1 MPRRPSGKAFRVNRH
16 RQALFDCSPSPPPR
30 GTIVATIDGAAR
42 GNPGPAAYGLVF
54 ANSAGKVLAQLNGRL
69 PRTTNNVAEYR
80 ALVAA
85 LSYARAQGWPAL
97 KVRTDSEL
105 LARQLQGAYRV
116 RSADLKPLHDEARQL
131 SAAFD
136 YFAVEAVP
144 RRLTRPADKL
154 ANAALDRRPVPS
166 VQRPV
171 PTPIRLRRGRPAT
184 GAQRP
189 SRRASS
195 PVAPLSR
202 AKSRDAT
209 GKKKRATGRSLPAGR
224 HGPWPE
230 RGRAIRAVYRAG
242 VLKPLKPLDLPD
254 GTEVELT
261 LRRRR

>member
-1 MPRRPSGKAFRVNRH
+1 MPRRRH
-16 RQALFDCSPSPPPR
+16 RQALFDLSPSPPPR

-42 GNPGPAAYGLVF
+42 GNPGPAAYGVVF

-85 LSYARAQGWPAL
+85 LSYARTQGWRAL
-97 KVRTDSEL
+97 RVRTDSEL

-154 ANAALDRRPVPS
+154 ANAALDRRPVLS

-171 PTPIRLRRGRPAT
+171 RQGTGLAVPIA
-184 GAQRP
+184 
-189 SRRASS
+189 
-195 PVAPLSR
+195 
-202 AKSRDAT
+202 
-209 GKKKRATGRSLPAGR
+209 GKKKSRALAPEGKARSGRGASHPHAVGHLPPQR
-224 HGPWPE
+224 
-230 RGRAIRAVYRAG
+230 IRAVYRGG
-242 VLKPLKPLDLPD
+242 VLKPLQPLDLPD
-254 GTEVELT
+254 GTEVTVTIIEQKK
-261 LRRRR
+261 